1 MSTDTPDYVH
11 KLVFLGDSGVGKTSL
26 VERYVYN
33 SLSMYT
39 GRTIGAILHVKTVIV
54 DGSRIK
60 LVIWDLGGQESFS
73 ALREQYCSNA
83 AGAFLVVDI
92 TRPETL
98 ANIDRWLN
106 ALYSGAGKVPVI
118 MVANKIDLSPVITDD
133 QLAGLA
139 EVRGLKLIRTS
150 ATENENVDLAFL
162 ELVKSI
168 QEKFKTR

>member
-1 MSTDTPDYVH
+1 MSDTPDYIH

-33 SLSMYT
+33 SISLYNAS
-39 GRTIGAILHVKTVIV
+39 TIGAILHVKTVTMEDDI
-54 DGSRIK
+54 IK
-60 LVIWDLGGQESFS
+60 LVIWDLGGEESFA

-98 ANIDRWLN
+98 SHIDDWLN
-106 ALYSGAGKVPVI
+106 ALYNGAGKVPVV
-118 MVANKIDLSPVITDD
+118 MVANKIDLQPVITNE

-139 EVRGLKLIRTS
+139 EVRGLKLIKTS
-150 ATENENVDLAFL
+150 ATENENVEAAFQ
-162 ELVKSI
+162 ELVRQI
-168 QEKFKTR
+168 QQKYRST